1 MKKVLKVFLL
11 LSVLAASL
19 LSCSHL
25 FEDDVEVGDGDSGGG
40 VDRTTVVRTTVDGR
54 EVSDKDDTLD
64 NILKAA
70 GLAAED
76 PNDNNKIKIKADAS
90 GKRPAGFLVKKPD
103 GTSEFISVDSTN
115 GDYTDS
121 SGNAADSTPI
131 PKGTIINSK
140 NPTDPNKNIVPFVF
154 DYGTDAAGNK
164 YQKTVPI
171 ELSGTTADWSDI
183 QTEASK
189 NGVNLFPDGYALKT
203 LDGKT
208 NTGNTFN
215 PNLTAGATP
224 INIVFEKD
232 VSYKIVYGPTNADP
246 TSYNQE
252 KEAKY
257 IVQYP
262 KTYVE
267 KPLKDIFND
276 AMVDSHTA
284 KTPSSGDAVYLPINS
299 GKVFTGWT
307 VDGKSDLFKPSE
319 IDNNK
324 RGNQPLENVRSGSV
338 IRAKIET
345 PRSISLGGGE
355 NIGTTEIREYQMG
368 DFYIQNTEIT
378 RGQWKAVMLK
388 TGGDVNNDADWYVD
402 GGATQWAQA
411 LNTGNNQDLTM
422 PMNFVS
428 WYDAVMFCNRLSV
441 LNKKDP
447 YYYYVPG
454 KKGKDDPSVV
464 PPVTSGT
471 KDTEKWRNPD
481 NGAPKLYTPT
491 IGVNQAKPNDWG
503 RIYCDTNANGYRLPT
518 LEEWKYAAHGG
529 AGQPYTKYSGT
540 TGIDSTALNSVAWW
554 GNKQGTTGNSAGK
567 VHPVGEKGGD
577 YPVRDMSGNVWEWTM
592 EEDVHSP
599 DRGYTHLYKGG
610 AYDAP
615 DTFAPIDNETGNRDN
630 GYYGKTGDR
639 STGIGFRIMEYK
651 N

>member
-1 MKKVLKVFLL
+1 MEIV
-11 LSVLAASL
+11 
-19 LSCSHL
+19 
-25 FEDDVEVGDGDSGGG
+25 GGG

-54 EVSDKDDTLD
+54 EVSDKDDTLE

-70 GLAAED
+70 GLLDATD
-76 PNDNNKIKIKADAS
+76 PTKIKADAS
-90 GKRPAGFLVKKPD
+90 GNRPAGFLVKKPD
-103 GTSEFISVDSTN
+103 GTSEYISVDSTN

-121 SGNAADSTPI
+121 SGNAAGGTPI

-140 NPTDPNKNIVPFVF
+140 NPTNPANKIVTFTF
-154 DYGTDAAGNK
+154 NYGLDAAGNP
-164 YQKTVPI
+164 YVKTVPM
-171 ELSGTTADWSDI
+171 EVASGSTTADWSDI

-189 NGVNLFPDGYALKT
+189 NGVNLFPDGYALKR
-203 LDGKT
+203 LDGNT
-208 NTGNTFN
+208 NTGNNFN

-355 NIGTTEIREYQMG
+355 NIDTTEIREYQMG

-388 TGGDVNNDADWYVD
+388 TGGDVNNDADWYVQK
-402 GGATQWAQA
+402 GARQWTEATS
-411 LNTGNNQDLTM
+411 NTVGNSSDMTM
-422 PMNFVS
+422 PMNFVN
-428 WYDAVMFCNRLSV
+428 WYDAIMFCNMLSIK
-441 LNKKDP
+441 NGKTP
-447 YYYYVPG
+447 YYYLNMSSVG
-454 KKGKDDPSVV
+454 GSTSERDPREWI
-464 PPVTSGT
+464 
-471 KDTEKWRNPD
+471 KN
-481 NGAPKLYTPT
+481 NFLYIPT
-491 IGVNQAKPNDWG
+491 FGVNNIPGDIVTGQGLPNDTIPEWK
-503 RIYCDTNANGYRLPT
+503 RIECDNSANGYRLPT
-518 LEEWKYAAHGG
+518 EDEWKYAAHGG

-540 TGIDSTALNSVAWW
+540 TGVDNPALNSVSWW
-554 GNKQGTTGNSAGK
+554 NGNSGGK

-577 YPVRDMSGNVWEWTM
+577 NPVRDMSGNIAEWTM
-592 EEDVHSP
+592 REDTQ
-599 DRGYTHLYKGG
+599 GKYTHLYKGG

-615 DTFAPIDNETGNRDN
+615 EEHSRIDTVVSNNNSPTGLF
-630 GYYGKTGDR
+630 GKTGDR
-639 STGIGFRIMEYK
+639 SKGMGFRIIEYK